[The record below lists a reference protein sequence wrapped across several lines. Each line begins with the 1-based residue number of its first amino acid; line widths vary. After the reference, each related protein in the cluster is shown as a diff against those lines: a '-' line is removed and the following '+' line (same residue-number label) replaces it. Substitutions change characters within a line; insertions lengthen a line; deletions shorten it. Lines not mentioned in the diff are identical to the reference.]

1 MRLLLVG
8 AGRMG
13 SAMLRGWLASSAH
26 EIHVLRPRPKA
37 WLSDFERDG
46 LVLGYD
52 EAAALSGL
60 SFDAVILAV
69 KPQLMPEVLDEL
81 VPHLASVNMLLSVA
95 AGLERPFYRK
105 YFPHAG
111 HVIRAMPNTPSAVGD
126 GTIICVGS
134 DDLSVRGQV
143 HELLQAMGHVAWI
156 NDEAQMHGIIALS
169 GSGPAYLFLLA
180 QIMAEEAQRLGV
192 PAEMTRDL
200 AARTIRGAG
209 NLLLQGLPDPEE
221 LKRNVASP
229 GGTTQA
235 ALDVLEANPGLRET
249 IASAM
254 EACAKRSAELA
265 KN

>member
-13 SAMLRGWLASSAH
+13 GAMLQGWLASSAH
-26 EIHVLRPRPKA
+26 EIHVLRPRPKE
-37 WLSDFERDG
+37 WLSSLESSGAIMAHDAAEG
-46 LVLGYD
+46 LAGMP
-52 EAAALSGL
+52 
-60 SFDAVILAV
+60 FDAVVLAV
-69 KPQLMPEVLDEL
+69 KPQMMAEILGD
-81 VPHLASVNMLLSVA
+81 LAPRLGDVDMVISVA
-95 AGLERPFYRK
+95 AGLERDFYRP
-105 YFPHAG
+105 YFPKAS

-126 GTIICVGS
+126 GTTICVGS
-134 DDLSVRGQV
+134 QEGIVRHQV
-143 HELLQAMGHVAWI
+143 HDLLQAMGHVAWI
-156 NDEAQMHGIIALS
+156 DDEEQMHGIIALS

-180 QIMAEEAQRLGV
+180 HIMAEEAARLGV
-192 PAEMTRDL
+192 PPNMTREL

-209 NLLLQGLPDPEE
+209 NLLLQDLPDPEL

-235 ALDVLEANPGLRET
+235 ALDVLEASPGLRET

-254 EACAKRSAELA
+254 DACAKRSMELA